1 MGEQVIQRARS
12 IAVRPAVTALVIVKR
27 GANAVISEFPS
38 KGAVLQFHPLAAKK
52 LKLRFGGRHSAFL
65 RRQEPVDFGLG
76 HFFYALEKLRLS
88 DLSRPI

>member
-52 LKLRFGGRHSAFL
+52 LKLPEVAILPSYNDKN
-65 RRQEPVDFGLG
+65 P
-76 HFFYALEKLRLS
+76 
-88 DLSRPI
+88 